1 MKKSFLFFL
10 FFLFAVT
17 SDTVGQTLGGSS
29 VFGFLKVSPSPKLSA
44 LGNSNVSSFSNDLS
58 LSYHNPAL
66 LRKENGKQLVAN
78 FTQFYAD
85 IKAVQ
90 ASTATYYAPWE
101 TTFSASVVYF
111 NYGKSILTDASGN
124 TYGNFSANDYLAQ
137 VSASKQYLE
146 HWFYGTTVKFIHS
159 SYAQYRSSAIAAD
172 FGLNYFDSS
181 RQLQIGFVA
190 KNMGIQLKS
199 YAGIPEDLPFDIQMG
214 ITKRLIGSPLQF
226 SLTAQRLHQYN
237 LTYNDSTFNNAN
249 GIRKSS
255 NDLASNLFRHLI
267 FATEILV
274 SDKLQFS
281 VGFNV
286 LRRSELLIANSTNG
300 LTGFSF
306 GASYSIKKMYI
317 NFARSSYQQSNGINQ
332 FGLSVQL

>member
-1 MKKSFLFFL
+1 MGKRLIVLIVLLAINCASN
-10 FFLFAVT
+10 A
-17 SDTVGQTLGGSS
+17 QTLGGSS
-29 VFGFLKVSPSPKLSA
+29 VFGFLNVSPSPNLSA

-66 LRKENGKQLVAN
+66 LRKENSKQLTAN

-85 IKAVQ
+85 IKALH
-90 ASTATYYAPWE
+90 ASTARYYAPLK
-101 TTFSASVVYF
+101 TIFSAAVVYF
-111 NYGKSILTDASGN
+111 NYGKSTSSDASGN
-124 TYGNFSANDYLAQ
+124 TYGNFSANDYVAQ

-190 KNMGIQLKS
+190 KNMGIQLQR

-214 ITKRLIGSPLQF
+214 ITKRLLGSPLQF

-237 LTYNDSTFNNAN
+237 LTYNDTTFNNSN

-255 NDLASNLFRHLI
+255 NDLTNNLFRHLI
-267 FATEILV
+267 VATEILV

-281 VGFNV
+281 IGFNV

-306 GASYSIKKMYI
+306 GASYSIKKMHI

-332 FGLSVQL
+332 FGLSVKL